1 MNAPAAYAAV
11 CDDGVT
17 LVLSGEPEAAGW
29 SPHCASS
36 LAHRCGPFP
45 GRSAFMSVC
54 LPDRLPG
61 ASAPGAFLRGSSGEP
76 RGSSAS
82 RSAPLAHR
90 CGPSSA
96 ASRLEAFPPS
106 ARPGGV
112 TPSPGHPFPVTTKRA
127 VLVDLRPS
135 ASPCRDVPCVARLIV
150 GENSRPGG
158 FGFRAAFV
166 ASAG

>member
-1 MNAPAAYAAV
+1 MMTAP
-11 CDDGVT
+11 
-17 LVLSGEPEAAGW
+17 SGEPEAAGW

-45 GRSAFMSVC
+45 GRSAFTFAS
-54 LPDRLPG
+54 LIGPALG
-61 ASAPGAFLRGSSGEP
+61 ASASGAFFGSSGEP

-82 RSAPLAHR
+82 RRLPLAHR
-90 CGPSSA
+90 CGPSSVA
-96 ASRLEAFPPS
+96 AFRLEAFS
-106 ARPGGV
+106 SLHSAGRRHTVARP
-112 TPSPGHPFPVTTKRA
+112 PFPVTTKRA